1 MWNGQAKKTK
11 LGRLEPKKKK
21 GSLLTDKEHEYKEK
35 LGRQKIS
42 TECKKT
48 E

>member
-11 LGRLEPKKKK
+11 LRKLELPKK
-21 GSLLTDKEHEYKEK
+21 GSLLTDNEYKEK

-42 TECKKT
+42 TKFKKT
-48 E
+48 N